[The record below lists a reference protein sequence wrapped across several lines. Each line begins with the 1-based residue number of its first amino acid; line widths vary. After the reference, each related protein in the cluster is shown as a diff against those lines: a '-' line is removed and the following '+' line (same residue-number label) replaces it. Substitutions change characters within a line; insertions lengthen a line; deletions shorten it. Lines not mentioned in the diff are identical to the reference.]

1 MSFLSIFLKIPNF
14 WPFLRLITIFF
25 KFFKKYISMLS
36 YHQGIENRNV
46 YKISKSII
54 YNYFIVSSTYVL
66 KSYFYRRGNLFGYP
80 EILLYSIRI
89 KVANQTMMTVQVA
102 NKIVLICSM
111 SLWQVRLFV
120 GCTWIFPA
128 CPNKTI
134 YIYIFQHI
142 FFSCTRPYWYCLEG
156 YHM

>member
-54 YNYFIVSSTYVL
+54 YNYFIVISTYVL

-80 EILLYSIRI
+80 EILSYSIRLE
-89 KVANQTMMTVQVA
+89 VDNQTVA
-102 NKIVLICSM
+102 EEVGEMKIVLKCSIRIPNGRTP
-111 SLWQVRLFV
+111 SVIVLVRYFCCYFKLS
-120 GCTWIFPA
+120 
-128 CPNKTI
+128 
-134 YIYIFQHI
+134 YLH
-142 FFSCTRPYWYCLEG
+142 
-156 YHM
+156 

>member
-54 YNYFIVSSTYVL
+54 YNYFKVISTYVL
-66 KSYFYRRGNLFGYP
+66 KSYFYRRGNLFGYR
-80 EILLYSIRI
+80 EILLYSIHLE
-89 KVANQTMMTVQVA
+89 VVNQTMVTPEKSM
-102 NKIVLICSM
+102 KIVLSCPIRIPIGRIPTVIVLVRYFVVIYMNSS
-111 SLWQVRLFV
+111 SLSL
-120 GCTWIFPA
+120 
-128 CPNKTI
+128 
-134 YIYIFQHI
+134 
-142 FFSCTRPYWYCLEG
+142 
-156 YHM
+156 